1 MKSRHRQLKEGSNDV
16 QTMILKAIVDCLS
29 MLQDQQK
36 DNFSCFLR
44 NLLCQFIISSSQEE
58 KNPKINRKEKMC

>member
-44 NLLCQFIISSSQEE
+44 NLLRQFIISSSQEE